1 MFMHGRGKIIMQG
14 GKEMKG
20 GVFVTALVAAA
31 AVAVPVV
38 LVSVFVHLADRVEG
52 APAAGGAQ
60 SCASVVTVR
69 PHEDIREVAEKPGRT
84 TVFLAGTIDMGTG
97 EDWQAEADSLFRTLP
112 SGSYMLF
119 NPRQEDWDASRP
131 GEMDYQ
137 VNWELD
143 HLEEADYIIMNFLPG
158 SRSPITLLELGLHA
172 RSGKLLVVCPEEFY
186 RYDNVRITC
195 AKYGVGMCGYLEEA
209 VMRIGS
215 ARKGSDSL

>member
-1 MFMHGRGKIIMQG
+1 
-14 GKEMKG
+14 MKG

-52 APAAGGAQ
+52 SPAAGGAQ

-69 PHEDIREVAEKPGRT
+69 PHEDIREAAEKPGRT

-97 EDWQAEADSLFRTLP
+97 EDWQAEADSLFRILP
-112 SGSYMLF
+112 SGSFMLF

-195 AKYGVGMCGYLEEA
+195 TKYGVGMYGSLEEA